1 MDGRVVFNFFD
12 QDHKELRAL
21 ELDVPEGLVIPM
33 IVVELQEDE
42 SAVEV
47 DVAGE
52 HPVEIHVKDGNGRVT
67 EFDPIWPGH
76 HIRLT
81 P

>member
-1 MDGRVVFNFFD
+1 MEERVVLKFLD
-12 QDHKELRAL
+12 QDHKSLRVW
-21 ELDVPEGLVIPM
+21 EFTIPQGVVVPMLI
-33 IVVELQEDE
+33 LQF
-42 SAVEV
+42 SAGEYSVEV
-47 DVAGE
+47 DVEGE
-52 HPVEIHVKDGNGRVT
+52 HPLEIHVKDKDGRVT

>member
-1 MDGRVVFNFFD
+1 MEEHVVLNFMDH
-12 QDHKELRAL
+12 DHKELRSL
-21 ELDVPEGLVIPM
+21 ELEVPEGLVVPV
-33 IVVELQEDE
+33 IVVELLEDE

-47 DVAGE
+47 DVTGE
-52 HPVEIHVKDGNGRVT
+52 HPVEVHVKDGTGRVT

-76 HIRLT
+76 HMRLT

>member
-1 MDGRVVFNFFD
+1 MEERVVLSYLD
-12 QDHKELRAL
+12 RDHKVMRSREVV
-21 ELDVPEGLVIPM
+21 VPEGVVVPM
-33 IVVELQEDE
+33 LILELSADE

-47 DVAGE
+47 DVEGE
-52 HPVEIHVKDGNGRVT
+52 HPLEIHVKDSLGRVT